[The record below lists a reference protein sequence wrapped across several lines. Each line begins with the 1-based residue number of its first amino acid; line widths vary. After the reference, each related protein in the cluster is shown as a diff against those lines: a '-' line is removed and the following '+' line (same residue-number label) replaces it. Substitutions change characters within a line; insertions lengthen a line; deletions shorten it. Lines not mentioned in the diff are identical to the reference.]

1 MMVSVL
7 HGSSIGGGF
16 LLGLAADH
24 RVATTN
30 AVFRLGVAPYGLSPV
45 VMATRALPMLFGSR
59 LSTRMYVED
68 ISADILF
75 AVRSGIVN
83 RSLPDAPAARNI
95 ASFNTVVGH
104 QVDSSSS

>member
-1 MMVSVL
+1 ML

-24 RVATTN
+24 CVATKN

-45 VMATRALPMLFGSR
+45 VMATNVLPKLLGSR

-68 ISADILF
+68 ISVGTLF
-75 AVRSGIVN
+75 AVRSKIIDC
-83 RSLPDAPAARNI
+83 SLPDIRVARKYGLCCHI
-95 ASFNTVVGH
+95 GVI
-104 QVDSSSS
+104 